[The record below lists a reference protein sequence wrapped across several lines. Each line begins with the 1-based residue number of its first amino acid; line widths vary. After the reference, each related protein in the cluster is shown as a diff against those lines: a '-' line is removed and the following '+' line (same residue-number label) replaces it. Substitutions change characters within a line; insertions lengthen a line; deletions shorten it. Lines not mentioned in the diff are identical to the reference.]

1 MNKQR
6 RDILLE
12 EWGKFSLDTAKLIIG
27 GVILAGI
34 MRTDVS
40 PEYLII
46 YGTLFVALFFGIGT
60 VFPSSKEPKSIA
72 YVNRIVYIL
81 GTCGANVDFIGV
93 YSDSFA
99 DIR

>member
-6 RDILLE
+6 RNILLE
-12 EWGKFSLDTAKLIIG
+12 KWGKFCLDTAKLIIG

-60 VFPSSKEPKSIA
+60 VLIEP
-72 YVNRIVYIL
+72 
-81 GTCGANVDFIGV
+81 
-93 YSDSFA
+93 
-99 DIR
+99 

>member
-6 RDILLE
+6 KDILLE
-12 EWGKFSLDTAKLIIG
+12 KWRKFSLDTAKLIIG

-40 PEYLII
+40 PEYLI

-60 VFPSSKEPKSIA
+60 VLIEP
-72 YVNRIVYIL
+72 
-81 GTCGANVDFIGV
+81 
-93 YSDSFA
+93 
-99 DIR
+99 

>member
-6 RDILLE
+6 KDILLE
-12 EWGKFSLDTAKLIIG
+12 KWGKFSLDTAKLIIG

-60 VFPSSKEPKSIA
+60 VLIPLPKNHKA
-72 YVNRIVYIL
+72 
-81 GTCGANVDFIGV
+81 
-93 YSDSFA
+93 
-99 DIR
+99 

>member
-6 RDILLE
+6 KDILLE

-40 PEYLII
+40 SEYLIV

-60 VFPSSKEPKSIA
+60 VLILISKNQKA
-72 YVNRIVYIL
+72 
-81 GTCGANVDFIGV
+81 
-93 YSDSFA
+93 
-99 DIR
+99 